1 MLSIGGFKA
10 VLFDLGGTLIKT
22 VDVPEIFK
30 RILEVYGVNV
40 SVDNIAKAHEENVK
54 KFDVEEMIKL
64 RQDFWVKWNLR
75 ILERI
80 GIQGNEDSLARKIDR
95 LWWDYAELEIYSDA
109 LETLTQL
116 KHREIKIG
124 IVTNGLENDYK
135 QILRK
140 LNWTDYFDVV
150 VGIDA
155 CKKAKPEREIFL
167 FAINKLHVHPKETIF
182 IGDSLKYDYEGA
194 KKAGLRPL
202 LINREGKTLADV
214 KTITSLTEVLLC
226 I

>member
-80 GIQGNEDSLARKIDR
+80 GIQRNEASLARKIDR
-95 LWWDYAELEIYSDA
+95 LWWDYAELEIYSDS

-167 FAINKLHVHPKETIF
+167 FAINKLHVHPDETIF
-182 IGDSLKYDYEGA
+182 IGDSIKYDYEGA
-194 KKAGLRPL
+194 KKAGLKPL
-202 LINREGKTLADV
+202 LINREKKVLANV
-214 KTITSLTEVLLC
+214 EAITSLIEVLSYF
-226 I
+226 

>member
-22 VDVPEIFK
+22 VDVPEIFR

-40 SVDNIAKAHEENVK
+40 SVEDVAKAHEENVK
-54 KFDVEEMIKL
+54 KFDIEEMVKL

-80 GIQGNEDSLARKIDR
+80 GIQGNRDSLARKIDR
-95 LWWDYAELEIYSDA
+95 LWWEYAELEIYSDA

-116 KHREIKIG
+116 KRRGIKIG
-124 IVTNGLENDYK
+124 IVTNGFENDYK

-155 CKKAKPEREIFL
+155 CKKAKPDREIFL
-167 FAINKLHVHPKETIF
+167 FAINKLHVHPEETIF
-182 IGDSLKYDYEGA
+182 IGDSLKYDYKGA

-226 I
+226 V